1 MNCGEGKKM
10 SVSEKKTFELK
21 NTKNC
26 IMHYVLS
33 LTSGNVMPTPQR
45 NVLPSS
51 SGQTFGTVCS
61 SETSVITQQPSRCNK
76 SDDGSVNLHHREN
89 INLRNVK
96 WNLNAALCRNMDPI
110 IIYEHKY
117 DSTYQ
122 PLLTDKN
129 LNSRAEITQFV
140 QWIDMDYLH
149 FRASIFGRNWDTI
162 SCCHIRTR
170 STLRYHLVLWS
181 VGALPSSAQRAKHKD
196 ISPSHLMLWSLYL
209 IAFPRDI

>member
-1 MNCGEGKKM
+1 
-10 SVSEKKTFELK
+10 VT
-21 NTKNC
+21 
-26 IMHYVLS
+26 
-33 LTSGNVMPTPQR
+33 PTPQK

-61 SETSVITQQPSRCNK
+61 SETWVITQQPSWCNK
-76 SDDGSVNLHHREN
+76 SNDGSVNLHHREN
-89 INLRNVK
+89 INLRSEIWTQLYVET
-96 WNLNAALCRNMDPI
+96 WIQLL
-110 IIYEHKY
+110 YEHKY

-129 LNSRAEITQFV
+129 VNSRAEITHFV
-140 QWIDMDYLH
+140 QRIDMVYLH
-149 FRASIFGRNWDTI
+149 FRASIFGRNRDTI

-170 STLRYHLVLWS
+170 STLRYPLVLWS